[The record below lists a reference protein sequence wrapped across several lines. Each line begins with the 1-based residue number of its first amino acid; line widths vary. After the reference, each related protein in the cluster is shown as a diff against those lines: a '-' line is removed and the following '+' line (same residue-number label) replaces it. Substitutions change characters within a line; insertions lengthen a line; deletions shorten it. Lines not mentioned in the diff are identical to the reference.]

1 MKINVSKLE
10 RGDSFLTKAGGW
22 EFVDSVEK
30 DSCGRYIVKTMCGKK
45 SAFWRGGLGCTFIQD
60 GEYDILAIRKKEGL
74 Q

>member
-30 DSCGRYIVKTMCGKK
+30 DSRGRYIVKKMCGKK
-45 SAFWRGGLGCTFIQD
+45 SAF
-60 GEYDILAIRKKEGL
+60 
-74 Q
+74 